1 MRALSA
7 TRCDIDLLDYTFR
20 FRPGEVYAKQPMDE
34 IGALN
39 LHAFGQQERALKLT
53 RSYPPVEKH
62 AFLVVLLSASNDK
75 LSLFQSDFQLV
86 LGKSRNSKRDP
97 EPFGRA
103 FRLGQ
108 ALDVVRRINV
118 RCVAGYAVE
127 GAFDIVKAQ

>member
-7 TRCDIDLLDYTFR
+7 TRGDFDLLDDPFR

-39 LHAFGQQERALKLT
+39 LHALSQQERPLKLSRCDT
-53 RSYPPVEKH
+53 AVKKH
-62 AFLVVLLSASNDK
+62 PFLVVLLSASNHK
-75 LSLFQSDFQLV
+75 LSLFQRDFQLV

-108 ALDVVRRINV
+108 ALDVVRRITV